1 MKLDLANQ
9 RMLLVV
15 LLLAFEPIVALLCVD
30 LTAWYWLLDIEPLV
44 AESVGAKLNLTRTGM
59 HLNTMQLIQRKLMC
73 D

>member
-15 LLLAFEPIVALLCVD
+15 WLLAFEPIVALCVD
-30 LTAWYWLLDIEPLV
+30 LTAWFGFLDIEPLV